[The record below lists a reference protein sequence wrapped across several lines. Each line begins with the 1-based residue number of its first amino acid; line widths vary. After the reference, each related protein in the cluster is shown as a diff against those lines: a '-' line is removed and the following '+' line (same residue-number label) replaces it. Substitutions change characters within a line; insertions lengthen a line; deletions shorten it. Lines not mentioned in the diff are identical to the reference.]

1 MKRTYKLTEKQKK
14 QAAKWYKKGYT
25 THGRLSRK
33 LGVSR
38 QKVSNWLKSTKR
50 GKRVS
55 SDFWEDVKLIKQM
68 KEITHKEAITE
79 VKWSPRWYKKRIAGV
94 NKREKAR
101 EEMKK
106 VWSDI
111 MQGKG
116 DKRYWEQADA
126 EDLMEAA
133 EYGG

>member
-1 MKRTYKLTEKQKK
+1 MKNTIKRLTKKGFSQKK
-14 QAAKWYKKGYT
+14 IAKT
-25 THGRLSRK
+25 LHIRK
-33 LGVSR
+33 E
-38 QKVSNWLKSTKR
+38 KVVKYQIKHKI
-50 GKRVS
+50 GKRIAEKGAKE
-55 SDFWEDVKLIKQM
+55 FWKDVKLIKQM

-94 NKREKAR
+94 NKRKKAR

-116 DKRYWEQADA
+116 DKRYWEQSES

-133 EYGG
+133 EYD